1 MAGPSSRTGTAR
13 SCLEHGGAM
22 GGQLSSLRKEEKCKE
37 VVRVIMLLMMLL
49 IGDRGRENFES
60 E

>member
-1 MAGPSSRTGTAR
+1 MLAGLSSRTDVAR

-22 GGQLSSLRKEEKCKE
+22 GGQLSSVREEERRKEA
-37 VVRVIMLLMMLL
+37 VRVMMLL
-49 IGDRGRENFES
+49 IGERGREKFER